1 MALPPDADLFRVPI
15 GTSARM
21 HVARYGYGGH
31 QIVLVHGFATSS
43 FLWRHVGPMLAVAG
57 CAVHVPDLFGY
68 GESDR
73 PFDAD
78 FGLGAQSTYLDS
90 AFTALQIERATVV
103 GVDIGALVALRLA
116 YDRPDRVHRLVLV
129 GPPPLSDLAGPEI
142 RELQRDTAK
151 YALQLSHGLFGA
163 AALLRPFLSGG
174 VDDQRYM
181 PDALM
186 GRYLAS
192 YIGADGANHL
202 LALAAALTQQDFED
216 LELGRLTQRT
226 LVVRGTRDRWCT
238 RPIAEDYA
246 DRIPHGHYQHVD
258 EVGHLVPEEDPQ
270 SLSRLILALAR
281 TSEVDDAPVEGAEER
296 STVVVRN
303 FGES

>member
-1 MALPPDADLFRVPI
+1 
-15 GTSARM
+15 
-21 HVARYGYGGH
+21 
-31 QIVLVHGFATSS
+31 
-43 FLWRHVGPMLAVAG
+43 MLAVAG

-78 FGLGAQSTYLDS
+78 FGLGAQSAYLDS
-90 AFTALQIERATVV
+90 AFTALQIEKALVV
-103 GVDIGALVALRLA
+103 GVDVGALVALRLA
-116 YDRPDRVHRLVLV
+116 YDRPDRVNRLVLV

-142 RELQRDTAK
+142 RDLQRDTAK
-151 YALQLSHGLFGA
+151 YALQLSRGLFGA

-181 PDALM
+181 PDALL
-186 GRYLAS
+186 GRYLAP
-192 YIGADGANHL
+192 YLGADGANHL
-202 LALAAALTQQDFED
+202 LALAAALTQEDFED
-216 LELGRLTQRT
+216 LALAGVTQRT
-226 LVVRGTRDRWCT
+226 LVLRGTRDRWCT

-246 DRIPHGHYQHVD
+246 DRMPHGHYQHVD

-270 SLSRLILALAR
+270 SLSRLILAFAR
-281 TSEVDDAPVEGAEER
+281 TSDSHVGPLEAPEER

-303 FGES
+303 FGEP

>member
-1 MALPPDADLFRVPI
+1 
-15 GTSARM
+15 M
-21 HVARYGYGGH
+21 HVARYGYGGDPV
-31 QIVLVHGFATSS
+31 VLVHGFATSS

-78 FGLGAQSTYLDS
+78 FGLGAQSAYLDS
-90 AFTALQIERATVV
+90 AFTALQIEKALVV
-103 GVDIGALVALRLA
+103 GVDVGALVALRLA
-116 YDRPDRVHRLVLV
+116 YDRPDRVNRLVLV

-181 PDALM
+181 PDALL
-186 GRYLAS
+186 GRYLAP
-192 YIGADGANHL
+192 YLGADGANHL
-202 LALAAALTQQDFED
+202 LALAAALTQEDFED
-216 LELGRLTQRT
+216 LDLAGVTQRT

-246 DRIPHGHYQHVD
+246 DRMPHGHYQHVD

-270 SLSRLILALAR
+270 SLSRLILAFAR
-281 TSEVDDAPVEGAEER
+281 TSDSHARPLAAAEER

-303 FGES
+303 FGEP